1 MNQTDVY
8 QYLSAKL
15 RTIFRKVPSI
25 LKINEIRLRTG
36 QPLIVESSQGEV
48 FLSETGQPAL
58 IGQAYRVT
66 DRDIRETLEYISNYS
81 LYAYEEEL
89 KNGYITIPGGNRI
102 GICGKTVT
110 DLEGV
115 KTIKNISFIN
125 IRMAHEVVGCTDIYM
140 EKMYERNQLCHTLI
154 ISPPCAGKTTFLR
167 DMIRN
172 ISNGFASHKGICV
185 GVVDERSEI
194 AACSGGIPQ
203 NQIGIRTDVLD
214 CCPKAHGMLMLIRSM
229 APKVIAVDEIGKKE
243 DVDALEYCINCG
255 CKIIATIHSTSL
267 TELYTK
273 PVMEKILEN
282 RIFQRFVVL
291 SPLPVRGTVAGIYN
305 ERGEMI

>member
-8 QYLSAKL
+8 QYLSVKL
-15 RTIFRKVPSI
+15 RTIFKKTPTI
-25 LKINEIRLRTG
+25 LKINEIRLRIG
-36 QPLIVESSQGEV
+36 QPLIVETSQGEV
-48 FLSETGQPAL
+48 FISETGQPAL
-58 IGQAYRVT
+58 IGQAYRVS

-89 KNGYITIPGGNRI
+89 KNGYITIQGGNRI
-102 GICGKTVT
+102 GICGKAVT
-110 DLEGV
+110 DFDGI
-115 KTIKNISFIN
+115 KTLKNISFIN
-125 IRMAHEVVGCTDIYM
+125 IRMAHEVVGCTDIHM
-140 EKMYERNQLCHTLI
+140 EKMYEHSELCHTLI

-172 ISNGFASHKGICV
+172 ISNGFASHRGMCV

-214 CCPKAHGMLMLIRSM
+214 CCPKSYGMLMLIRSM
-229 APKVIAVDEIGKKE
+229 APKVIAVDEIGKIE
-243 DVDALEYCINCG
+243 DVNALEYCINCG
-255 CKIIATIHSTSL
+255 CKIIATIHATSL

-273 PVMEKILEN
+273 PVMERLLEN

-291 SPLPVRGTVAGIYN
+291 SSLPVRGTVSGIYN